1 MEDQQNIDVRRSR
14 RTHEQIQ
21 NLLTEFGKSGY
32 TVREFC
38 RQHNL
43 SAGTFHKWQ
52 SRHKSKPLKKANGTG
67 FASLVIDSYSKALYA
82 EVKGIRLYQPV
93 SAAYLK
99 ELMA

>member
-1 MEDQQNIDVRRSR
+1 MEDQQNINVRRSR

-21 NLLTEFGKSGY
+21 NLLSEFRISGY

-43 SAGTFHKWQ
+43 SSGTFHKWQ
-52 SRHKSKPLKKANGTG
+52 SRHKGKPLKKANVSG
-67 FASLVIDSYSKALYA
+67 FASLVIDSSSKGLFA
-82 EVKGIRLYQPV
+82 EVKGIRLYQAV

-99 ELMA
+99 ELLA